1 MEPQPRTQTLFG
13 TLLFAWL
20 VAALSSTLPLIIA
33 REVFHTGP
41 DWLFQLRLGVLG
53 LALFAVLFWQRF
65 RPLFKFVLVIA
76 LLFVLEYVS
85 GWISGSRFWMN
96 LFGGTGFT
104 SSMASTQILR
114 LLVSAGMITALMSL
128 QGPPSRFFLVKG
140 SLDAVA
146 QPIPLL
152 MSKPS
157 RWSRLGWILALCI
170 TGGTLVFLILGAS
183 PSAGSFSRLLPL
195 LPAVLIFA
203 FMNSFSEEMNY
214 RASLL
219 SVLEEPLGKSQSLLL
234 TALYFGIGHFYGV
247 PYGIA
252 GVIMASLLGW
262 FLGKSML
269 ETRGFGWAWF
279 IHFLQDVAIFSFIA
293 LGSITPGG

>member
-1 MEPQPRTQTLFG
+1 METTPRTETPRA
-13 TLLFAWL
+13 TLLVAWL
-20 VAALSSTLPLIIA
+20 VAVLSSTLPLIIA
-33 REVFHTGP
+33 REIFHTEPG
-41 DWLFQLRLGVLG
+41 WLFQLRLGGLG
-53 LALFAVLFWQRF
+53 IALFAALFSQRF
-65 RPLFKFVLVIA
+65 CPLFKFVLVIA

-85 GWISGSRFWMN
+85 GWIAGSRFWMN
-96 LFGGTGFT
+96 IFGGTGFT
-104 SSMASTQILR
+104 ANMASTQVLR
-114 LLVSAGMITALMSL
+114 LLISAGMITALMSL
-128 QGPPSRFFLVKG
+128 QGHPSRFFLVKG
-140 SLDAVA
+140 NLDAAA

-157 RWSRLGWILALCI
+157 RWSKLGWILAVCI

-183 PSAGSFSRLLPL
+183 PTTASFSRLLPL

-203 FMNSFSEEMNY
+203 VMNSFSEEVNY

-219 SVLEEPLGKSQSLLL
+219 SVLEEPLGKGQSLLL
-234 TALYFGIGHFYGV
+234 TSLYFGIGHFYGV

-269 ETRGFGWAWF
+269 ETRGLGWAWF
-279 IHFLQDVAIFSFIA
+279 IHFLQDAAIFSFLA